1 MRNQLK
7 DIYILSAK
15 EKLKQEQTKLQALFQ
30 NNDTTD
36 RSMLQNE
43 SARLVM
49 ITSQL
54 KYLQRQADKANDRR
68 EDVLVNAANVALKE
82 EGCKHVFIP
91 WGAVHLPI
99 MEGSLHSSNFKLVA
113 VKRRRFCSFY
123 EMFKF
128 GFVSLFPDNIE
139 EGNPP
144 LLADA
149 F

>member
-68 EDVLVNAANVALKE
+68 EDALGKAVNDAINE
-82 EGCKHVFIP
+82 EGCKHVIIP
-91 WGAVHLPI
+91 WGAAHLPI
-99 MEGSLHSSNFKLVA
+99 MEGALHNSNFKLVA

-128 GFVSLFPDNIE
+128 GFV
-139 EGNPP
+139 
-144 LLADA
+144 
-149 F
+149 